1 MSTPAILAA
10 LLLGAGAPADTTGLD
25 VLRLMHDAYA
35 SRWPTNVTF
44 VQTSTFHEGDSTRV
58 ETWYEAIQSG
68 KLRIDFA
75 PLEAGNGVIFRSDS
89 IYRFQGD
96 SLLGSG
102 PLVHPLMVLSRDVYE
117 MPPERT
123 GERLR
128 NLGIDLD
135 VVREDTW
142 EGRPSYVVGA
152 EAGDLR
158 SAQFWVD
165 KERLVFVRLIEPD
178 QQDSTK
184 VQETRFMNYQE
195 LGDGWIETRVEFYE
209 NGELRLLEEYA
220 EVREGVALDDA
231 TFDPRRWT
239 RPGWVKD

>member
-10 LLLGAGAPADTTGLD
+10 RLLGAGAPPDTTGLD

-123 GERLR
+123 GER
-128 NLGIDLD
+128 
-135 VVREDTW
+135 
-142 EGRPSYVVGA
+142 
-152 EAGDLR
+152 
-158 SAQFWVD
+158 
-165 KERLVFVRLIEPD
+165 
-178 QQDSTK
+178 
-184 VQETRFMNYQE
+184 
-195 LGDGWIETRVEFYE
+195 
-209 NGELRLLEEYA
+209 
-220 EVREGVALDDA
+220 
-231 TFDPRRWT
+231 PRRLPLGAPPPPPLP
-239 RPGWVKD
+239 PGGANAPFKADESPEKAFSVPPPV